1 MLQSG
6 ASHLVLCAA
15 VRDYSDLTRRLADL
29 IVQFGANVQP
39 GQLLGV
45 TSYVGKEALTREIAR
60 SAYGRGAKFVDVWY
74 SDQWIKR
81 ERLIH
86 GDPETFSYIPPWMT
100 DRMEHFS
107 GEHAARIALS
117 GPHAPHALDDVPAD
131 RSGLD
136 LLPYLPETG
145 DIVNRRTTNWCVA
158 PSPTAEWAAIV
169 YPDADPDEALDRLW
183 QAIAHVCRLDEE
195 DPVAAWTERMETLKR
210 SATALSER
218 RFDAIHLHGPGTDLT
233 VGLFKSSVWHAAEF
247 TTVDGLAHYPNVP
260 SEETFTTPDPVRVDG
275 YVSATLP
282 LELYGSII
290 KGLRV
295 EFEGGRVVKIDA
307 AENAETLRTASTR
320 DDGASRL
327 GELALVDGA
336 GRIGPLHTVF
346 YDTLLDENAAS
357 HIALGSAYAMAVAE
371 EAEKQQINESKF
383 HIDFMIGSP
392 DLDVDGITAAGE
404 RVPVLRQGVWQV

>member
-1 MLQSG
+1 M
-6 ASHLVLCAA
+6 
-15 VRDYSDLTRRLADL
+15 RDYSDLTRRLADL

-39 GQLLGV
+39 GQIVGV

-107 GEHAARIALS
+107 DEHGARVALS
-117 GPHAPHALDDVPAD
+117 GPHAPHALDDVPSD

-136 LLPYLPETG
+136 LLPYLPGTG
-145 DIVNRRTTNWCVA
+145 EIVNRRTTNWCVA

-169 YPDADPDEALDRLW
+169 YPDAEPDEALDRLW
-183 QAIAHVCRLDEE
+183 QAIAHVCRLDED

-233 VGLFKSSVWHAAEF
+233 VGLFTSSVWHAAEF
-247 TTVDGLAHYPNVP
+247 TTLDGLAHYPNIP

-290 KGLRV
+290 RGLA
-295 EFEGGRVVKIDA
+295 GRVRGRPRGQDRRGR
-307 AENAETLRTASTR
+307 ERR
-320 DDGASRL
+320 DVAHRIH
-327 GELALVDGA
+327 A
-336 GRIGPLHTVF
+336 GRRCL
-346 YDTLLDENAAS
+346 
-357 HIALGSAYAMAVAE
+357 
-371 EAEKQQINESKF
+371 
-383 HIDFMIGSP
+383 
-392 DLDVDGITAAGE
+392 TA
-404 RVPVLRQGVWQV
+404 R